1 MKFALLVFH
10 KLNMCKLNLFCKE
23 LDGKCNCS
31 GPSALFQE
39 KSAPISGIL
48 VSIIDFL
55 RTQPEI
61 MRSLHESSSQSLS
74 GLASSA
80 DSFTDRESP
89 ITRDSLHDEA
99 EERSIGLLSEPVTK
113 ISTGK
118 SFSLLFNII
127 GTNSGMVKLDSP
139 ITVTASIIG
148 KFDKISRLELGQVQT
163 TGAIFFKKLVVH
175 ETFEDVVMLVK
186 SEEDTSVLS
195 YTQEITISKRKR
207 KRKEDTGPVVKL
219 PKFEE

>member
-1 MKFALLVFH
+1 
-10 KLNMCKLNLFCKE
+10 
-23 LDGKCNCS
+23 
-31 GPSALFQE
+31 
-39 KSAPISGIL
+39 
-48 VSIIDFL
+48 
-55 RTQPEI
+55 
-61 MRSLHESSSQSLS
+61 
-74 GLASSA
+74 
-80 DSFTDRESP
+80 
-89 ITRDSLHDEA
+89 
-99 EERSIGLLSEPVTK
+99 
-113 ISTGK
+113 
-118 SFSLLFNII
+118 
-127 GTNSGMVKLDSP
+127 MVKLDSP